1 MFKTHPEI
9 GSATRGAGYMQKVKN
24 ISPTRE
30 DQSINRKACHATDN
44 AKEIPNLGEN
54 WRRMTKNLVVQ
65 HFKYIDAGPVV
76 LGLYPHKLFLT
87 LKKKFGR
94 MNRTFGVPYHPD
106 YSVCQTELAVRA
118 IEHSVHVIELCLSV
132 HFIVE
137 VRLHEPKVR
146 FDEPEMWFDE
156 PEFWVDES
164 AIRFDEPDIR
174 PLSAQPKCEASL
186 VKLGSQ
192 EAHLSCHKACLAIAD
207 RADIIRL
214 HYSEQSAM
222 ARLTVDHCSGFTEG
236 RCFNVTNWR
245 RLSLSACRCRKGK
258 EWRSALACRT
268 GMNFGRNLE
277 NAKIMAGNVW
287 DVNIKPALPPLPR
300 RLLRAWSS
308 QNQRLQ
314 PRE

>member
-1 MFKTHPEI
+1 MFGFQLLNLIFITGRVSCGGNIPSK
-9 GSATRGAGYMQKVKN
+9 GSDSEAYVSAPWKIVNSSIWRAP
-24 ISPTRE
+24 SARE
-30 DQSINRKACHATDN
+30 D
-44 AKEIPNLGEN
+44 
-54 WRRMTKNLVVQ
+54 
-65 HFKYIDAGPVV
+65 GP
-76 LGLYPHKLFLT
+76 L
-87 LKKKFGR
+87 
-94 MNRTFGVPYHPD
+94 
-106 YSVCQTELAVRA
+106 
-118 IEHSVHVIELCLSV
+118 
-132 HFIVE
+132 
-137 VRLHEPKVR
+137 
-146 FDEPEMWFDE
+146 
-156 PEFWVDES
+156 
-164 AIRFDEPDIR
+164 
-174 PLSAQPKCEASL
+174 CEASL